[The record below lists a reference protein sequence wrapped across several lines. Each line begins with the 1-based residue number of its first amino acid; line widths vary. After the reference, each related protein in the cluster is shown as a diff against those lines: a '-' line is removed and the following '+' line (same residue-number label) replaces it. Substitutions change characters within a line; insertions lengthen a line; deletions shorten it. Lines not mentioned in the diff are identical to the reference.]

1 MVQESS
7 GRLFPVSPRKSLQPY
22 ADRRSEVRR
31 CFWRARRFNRLDPF
45 FGVLRDPLSLH
56 KYLYVHGNPVS
67 GTDPAGASLLGEGLS
82 GLMIRASLAG
92 GAFSTA
98 GTVLYNQSVG
108 LPWYAGLW
116 YMAPI
121 GMALGPAMVLSPA
134 IAYAISVYGIAVGT
148 AVAIDTWS
156 DPNTTAWQRLNASVL
171 AVFAIYG
178 GVRGITYFHENNA
191 IGMGWY
197 RPPSMINPDFVPPL
211 TAEEVNNLITQSAG
225 QEVVVYTRLDVPPSP
240 SQQLHV
246 TPQAEMTTGVAGA
259 PASPCTR
266 GVFHDS
272 YGIDWYTRATSR
284 RRRRWKWAER
294 WVRSIEFRQRAH
306 RS

>member
-1 MVQESS
+1 
-7 GRLFPVSPRKSLQPY
+7 
-22 ADRRSEVRR
+22 
-31 CFWRARRFNRLDPF
+31 
-45 FGVLRDPLSLH
+45 
-56 KYLYVHGNPVS
+56 
-67 GTDPAGASLLGEGLS
+67 
-82 GLMIRASLAG
+82 MIGASLAG

-211 TAEEVNNLITQSAG
+211 TAEEVNNLITQNAG

-259 PASPCTR
+259 TSKPLYTGRIPRLLWHRLVYEGYIEAETPLEMGGKMGTQHRISPEGSQIVNT
-266 GVFHDS
+266 FFK
-272 YGIDWYTRATSR
+272 T
-284 RRRRWKWAER
+284 E
-294 WVRSIEFRQRAH
+294 
-306 RS
+306 